1 MGALENWQYGLAT
14 PEQVVGLTGREVL
27 ERIIDGRLPQ
37 PPIARTMHFWLAE
50 VGEGRAAFVGEPGMH
65 MANPFGMVHGG
76 WALTLIDS
84 AAGCAAQ
91 SVLPAGL
98 GYATVETKGNFTRP
112 IPVMAG
118 PVRAEAW
125 VVSQG
130 RQIITTE
137 ARVLS
142 ADGKVLAHGTSTLI
156 VLGPK

>member
-1 MGALENWQYGLAT
+1 MLEDWQYGLAT
-14 PEQVVGLTGREVL
+14 RDDVAGLAVFT
-27 ERIIDGRLPQ
+27 
-37 PPIARTMHFWLAE
+37 
-50 VGEGRAAFVGEPGMH
+50 GEPGMH

-91 SVLPAGL
+91 SVLPART

-112 IPVMAG
+112 VPVTAG

-125 VVSQG
+125 VVAQG
-130 RQIITTE
+130 CQIITTE

-156 VLGPK
+156 VQAGK